1 MKVHYIVALS
11 LLTGAAV
18 GGTAIQILHAQAKL
32 MGWRNSPEYQA
43 ALKDGEKYARYNII
57 AVNGVNQ

>member
-1 MKVHYIVALS
+1 ME
-11 LLTGAAV
+11 
-18 GGTAIQILHAQAKL
+18 KL